1 MAPRTLGDAVRRT
14 GGAVSVGD
22 GVSAGVVARA
32 LATHSVDAATVLTPA
47 GTLAG
52 IVTATDIAKMVARR
66 DPIEMPVV
74 DLMAAH
80 PTMLAASETPA
91 NAIALMRAGGFRHLP
106 VVDVDSGAVLGIVD
120 VLHLA
125 YDAIVRLQAS
135 YTMVPT
141 RRAFAFMRA
150 ARDTFE
156 KPTLRSFLEY
166 SPFTALTPDDTVQS
180 ACEAILN
187 NHLAAVIVVDNVGRL
202 EGIFTCRDVTSRV
215 VAKGLDA
222 QTTLL
227 RDVMT
232 PRPDFALPDYTILE
246 CLQRMQACG
255 FRHLPVIDDQSRKVV
270 GLVDVLQLASDALL
284 GLSDPRTAQE
294 PATIAASPSSGFTAL
309 VSSLFSSAGNDTSSQ
324 VSSPAH
330 SSAKLSAKP
339 MNPSFSVHAAAPLRS
354 ATGSRQMS
362 QLNVEDLTRIRKGS
376 GYAAPPTFPGP
387 ASSEEV
393 HAPMKVD
400 AESSVTFKFK
410 DCNDEYRRIKVPRI
424 VARGSFDQLVL
435 DIRKR
440 YFSTGV
446 AGASVRVRYLDED
459 GDAII
464 VASDD
469 DLAECFNYCREH
481 EWKTVKLKVSEAQ
494 SRRSGGAIHSDPS
507 PVSSRANSVPGSPR
521 REPPWISQ
529 LPASNTEKSN
539 ASESGD
545 RSPKSAS
552 PVVAPVAPR
561 SPSTVA
567 ALEAQSLMIEDTKAA
582 IGKYDEAINLNSSNA
597 RALAGR
603 GAAKLMNGDPIGAE
617 EDYRAALALL
627 EEAPRDSGKGH
638 PAYDMSVVGLAETLI
653 EQRRYEEVIDISKKL
668 DGKLSKLG
676 CIDAL
681 RDELAASTTAAMEA
695 IGDSQFGDAMALF
708 TNAIRIETALLTVSD
723 NREAASASLR
733 NGRAKC
739 YLAMSDYD
747 MACEDFD
754 TASKLDIE
762 SVAAF
767 KGLGKC
773 LVELGQPG
781 KALDAYRKARKL
793 DIADDEA
800 REQIDTLTKC
810 LPDPAAERQESIA
823 KLGALLGGMN
833 LPSGK
838 TLSSLSATASSSPLQ
853 KADGAQEPNDCS
865 TTKGDP
871 GLSGRAPSESS
882 RRRKKRNARRSGAR

>member
-32 LATHSVDAATVLTPA
+32 LATHSVDAAIVLTPA

-52 IVTATDIAKMVARR
+52 IVTATDMAKLVARR

-74 DLMAAH
+74 DLMATH

-166 SPFTALTPDDTVQS
+166 SPFTALTPEDTVQS
-180 ACEAILN
+180 ACDAILQ
-187 NHLAAVIVVDNVGRL
+187 NHLAAVIVVDEEGRL

-222 QTTLL
+222 QATLL

-232 PRPDFALPDYTILE
+232 ARPDFALPDYTILE

-294 PATIAASPSSGFTAL
+294 PVTINASPSSGFTAL
-309 VSSLFSSAGNDTSSQ
+309 VSSLFSSAWNETSSQ
-324 VSSPAH
+324 ASSTAH
-330 SSAKLSAKP
+330 QSAKLSAKP
-339 MNPSFSVHAAAPLRS
+339 MNPSLSALAATPLRS

-362 QLNVEDLTRIRKGS
+362 QLNVEDLTRIRKG
-376 GYAAPPTFPGP
+376 GGHAAPPAFPGP
-387 ASSEEV
+387 ARSENA
-393 HAPMKVD
+393 HAPPKDD
-400 AESSVTFKFK
+400 AESGVTFKFK

-440 YFSTGV
+440 YFSAGV
-446 AGASVRVRYLDED
+446 AGASVRIRYLDED

-464 VASDD
+464 VANDD

-494 SRRSGGAIHSDPS
+494 SRRSGGAIHTDPS

-521 REPPWISQ
+521 QEPGFSP
-529 LPASNTEKSN
+529 LPASSTEKSH
-539 ASESGD
+539 ADGSGD
-545 RSPKSAS
+545 RSSKSAS
-552 PVVAPVAPR
+552 PALTPLAPR

-567 ALEAQSLMIEDTKAA
+567 ALEAQSLMIEDAKAA
-582 IGKYDEAINLNSSNA
+582 IGKYDEAINLNNNNA

-603 GAAKLMNGDPIGAE
+603 GAAKLMNGDPTGAE
-617 EDYRAALALL
+617 EDYRAALAHL
-627 EEAPRDSGKGH
+627 EDAPRESGKTH

-668 DGKLSKLG
+668 DGKLSKVG

-695 IGDSQFGDAMALF
+695 FGDAQFGDAMALF
-708 TNAIRIETALLTVSD
+708 TNAIRIESALLTVSD
-723 NREAASASLR
+723 NRESASASLC

-739 YLAMSDYD
+739 YLAMSDYE
-747 MACEDFD
+747 MAYEDFN
-754 TASKLDIE
+754 TASKLDVE

-793 DIADDEA
+793 DIADEEV
-800 REQIDTLTKC
+800 REQIDTLAKC

-838 TLSSLSATASSSPLQ
+838 TLSSLSAAVSSSPPL
-853 KADGAQEPNDCS
+853 KADGS
-865 TTKGDP
+865 TEQMVSSATKGDP
-871 GLSGRAPSESS
+871 GVSGRAPSESS
-882 RRRKKRNARRSGAR
+882 RRRKKRNGRRSGAR